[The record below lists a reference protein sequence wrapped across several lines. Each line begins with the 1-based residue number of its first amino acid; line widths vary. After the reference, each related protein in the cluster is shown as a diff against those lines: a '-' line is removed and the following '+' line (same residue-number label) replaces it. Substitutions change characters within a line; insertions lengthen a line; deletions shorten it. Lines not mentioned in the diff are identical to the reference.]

1 MASEPI
7 VRRKRRVVIVADVQ
21 PPTTPA
27 VASTEPKSDR
37 PVFKLKSRSEAAH
50 TPADAAQPPVAA
62 PAAPAKPV
70 QEPLSAAERRRRLAV
85 KAAAALSVLAEH
97 YPALF
102 TSARPM
108 AIGTGK
114 VLDAERKAGRLPLG
128 TIPLKPGLSAWA
140 ASDAYVEAL
149 AGGGPRFNLAGEV
162 AGEVTP
168 EQVAHALK
176 KLHKRRAVAAVP
188 QELT

>member
-7 VRRKRRVVIVADVQ
+7 IHRKRRVVIVADV

-27 VASTEPKSDR
+27 AAGAEPKADR
-37 PVFKLKSRSEAAH
+37 PVLKLKSRSEAGS
-50 TPADAAQPPVAA
+50 TPASADQPPAAA
-62 PAAPAKPV
+62 PATLATPA
-70 QEPLSAAERRRRLAV
+70 QEPLSAAERRRRLAL
-85 KAAAALSVLAEH
+85 KAAAALSVLVEH

-108 AIGTGK
+108 AIGVGK

-128 TIPLKPGLSAWA
+128 IIPLKAGLSAWA

-149 AGGGPRFNLAGEV
+149 AGGGPRFNLAGEIE
-162 AGEVTP
+162 GEVTP

-176 KLHKRRAVAAVP
+176 KLHKRQAAAR
-188 QELT
+188 QG